1 MKLYELTQK
10 YNELWEYV
18 MDEETD
24 LELLE
29 EALKQVEDC
38 MSDKAENIAK
48 IIKSIEADI
57 ETIRAEEKR
66 LQEKRRSLENK
77 KESLKQYLEIQ
88 LREAEIE
95 KVKTPLFTIAIQNNP
110 TSVNVI
116 DESLIPEKYF
126 IQQAPVLDKKLLLSE
141 LKSGAVIDG
150 VEIKQTKSLRIR

>member
-29 EALKQVEDC
+29 EALRQVEDC

-48 IIKSIEADI
+48 IIKSLDADI
-57 ETIRAEEKR
+57 ETIKAEEKR
-66 LQEKRRSLENK
+66 LQDKRKSLENK
-77 KESLKQYLEIQ
+77 KESLKQYLEMQ
-88 LREAEIE
+88 FKEAGID
-95 KVKTPLFTIAIQNNP
+95 KVKTPIFTIAIQNNP
-110 TSVNVI
+110 PSVNVI

-141 LKSGAVIDG
+141 LKNGVIINGA
-150 VEIKQTKSLRIR
+150 EIKQTKSIRIR